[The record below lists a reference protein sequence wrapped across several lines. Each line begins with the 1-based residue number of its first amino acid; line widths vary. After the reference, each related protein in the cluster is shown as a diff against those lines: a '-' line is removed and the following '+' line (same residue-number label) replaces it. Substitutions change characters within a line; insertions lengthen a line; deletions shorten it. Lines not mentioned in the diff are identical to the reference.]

1 MTTYYID
8 NNATYAANHANDGSA
23 SLPWGG
29 AGGLQRAFGRVAPG
43 ETINIKAGTTVA
55 ASTVIRVVCTG
66 TQVGAFAVDDYVY
79 CYEFNVTPQA
89 AEASGGQGYI
99 LAESPAKTFYI
110 SVAAGT
116 WVTGA
121 AHCITNIGK
130 TVYIEAITVGK
141 PGLTPLVDGT
151 LAGGRITITGCNSS
165 WAVDG
170 TRVVLS
176 GTDCTTVIAAGAS
189 AYYDY
194 RWLTCS
200 GSSSHG
206 LNSSSGTSN
215 AYDCIVTNCGSAG
228 LYITGV
234 RCQISLCSFGTYT
247 ALYDSIVKGCSTMA
261 CTTAMTLQRCVICG
275 NTAGVD
281 VPSYANLQLF
291 GCVIDGNLNT
301 GITIASTG
309 GIISRVMFSRI
320 SNNGD
325 SAGEYG
331 LSVDTAAHGVAVLE
345 DYNVFFNNGTD
356 GAQHRNNV
364 AAGPNSVTATTNAQL
379 GYADVKYTFS
389 YDGGDEDK
397 TLAVGEDIVNRSD
410 GTTVRGVVTAQTEVG
425 AGATGTCTIN
435 AMQNGVIA
443 NNQGLEGA
451 TSGKHIDVNGT
462 FSVAASPNYNITN
475 PSAVL
480 RRTAISL
487 DGVNVIYATAG
498 LTPAALPPPAG
509 EVVLNGTAYEG
520 ATGAVAASGTRTDA
534 AVADVKAGVKYG
546 DPGSQLTGEYAG
558 GGGGVGVRY
567 GGALRG
573 A

>member
-8 NNATYAANHANDGSA
+8 SNATYAANHANDGTV

-43 ETINIKAGTTVA
+43 ETINIKAGTTIA
-55 ASTVIRVVCTG
+55 ANTVIQVVCTG

-89 AEASGGQGYI
+89 AEASGGQGYV

-234 RCQISLCSFGTYT
+234 RCQISLCSFGTYSP
-247 ALYDSIVKGCSTMA
+247 LYDSIVKGCSTMA
-261 CTTAMTLQRCVICG
+261 CTIAMTLQRCVICG

-281 VPSYANLQLF
+281 VPSYAALQLF
-291 GCVIDGNLNT
+291 GCVIDGNLNS

-309 GIISRVMFSRI
+309 GSISRVMFSRI

-379 GYADVKYTFS
+379 GYADVQYSFAW
-389 YDGGDEDK
+389 DGGDGA
-397 TLAVGEDIVNRSD
+397 TISNGENVYTH
-410 GTTVRGVVTAQTEVG
+410 GTTTVRGVVVSSTGG
-425 AGATGTCTIN
+425 AGASGTCTIS
-435 AMQNGVIA
+435 AMQNGVIG
-443 NNQGLEGA
+443 NDEVLLGA
-451 TSGKHIDVNGT
+451 TSGKHFTVNGT
-462 FSVAASPNYNITN
+462 FSVVASPNYNVTN
-475 PSAVL
+475 ASAVL

-520 ATGAVAASGTRTDA
+520 ATGAVAASGTL
-534 AVADVKAGVKYG
+534 VATSG
-546 DPGSQLTGEYAG
+546 
-558 GGGGVGVRY
+558 GVRY